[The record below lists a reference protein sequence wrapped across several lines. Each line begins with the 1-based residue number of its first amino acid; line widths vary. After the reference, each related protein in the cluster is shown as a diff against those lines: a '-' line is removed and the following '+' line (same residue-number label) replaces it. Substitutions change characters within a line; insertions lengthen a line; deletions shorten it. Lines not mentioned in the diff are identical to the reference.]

1 MFDTINEN
9 LDDYKYQKEIVEV
22 LENLDVKTVII
33 DHMNKHLGIM
43 NNSMKLKKYLV
54 KRDLINFNAEEWGT
68 EFDKVSSDSSCS
80 S

>member
-33 DHMNKHLGIM
+33 DHMNKHLGIF
-43 NNSMKLKKYLV
+43 NNSKKLKKHLV
-54 KRDLINFNAEEWGT
+54 KRDLINFNAEEWGN
-68 EFDKVSSDSSCS
+68 EFD
-80 S
+80 